1 MVRAGADAP
10 ALEQVGGEGDT
21 VRAGMERPKP
31 ELTAQMQQ
39 EYTAHVPY
47 ASAIYSTNLTAL
59 LLSIQDGQEDRAC
72 HGHPCGVLG
81 EGDVHAVVVASEYG
95 FVDHVVGDA

>member
-1 MVRAGADAP
+1 MARAGADAP

-47 ASAIYSTNLTAL
+47 ASAIY
-59 LLSIQDGQEDRAC
+59 
-72 HGHPCGVLG
+72 CGVLG

-95 FVDHVVGDA
+95 FVNHVVGDA